1 MNTITMTV
9 ELCAED
15 RARLDSILEQLKQL
29 TPMSVVCDVTPH
41 ESTTEQGALLRVACV
56 AERIQEAMTAAGK
69 KQIDLVRE
77 TGVDKGALSSYLSGK
92 YEPKMETVAKLARA
106 LGVSQMWLAG
116 YDTPSGAPQHEN
128 TTEQTAP
135 AKEPEQESTTAPE
148 QESKPQIKLADL
160 QALVQELAA
169 PDSGKRDKVK
179 ALVKGYAERVSL
191 IPEDKWPEVY
201 EALTALK
208 KEG

>member
-29 TPMSVVCDVTPH
+29 TPMSVVCDVTPQQ
-41 ESTTEQGALLRVACV
+41 STTEQ
-56 AERIQEAMTAAGK
+56 
-69 KQIDLVRE
+69 
-77 TGVDKGALSSYLSGK
+77 S
-92 YEPKMETVAKLARA
+92 
-106 LGVSQMWLAG
+106 
-116 YDTPSGAPQHEN
+116 

-135 AKEPEQESTTAPE
+135 AKEPEQESATAPA
-148 QESKPQIKLADL
+148 QESKPTIKLADL

-169 PDSGKRDKVK
+169 PGSGKRDKVK

-201 EALTALK
+201 AALTALK
-208 KEG
+208 EG

>member
-41 ESTTEQGALLRVACV
+41 EN
-56 AERIQEAMTAAGK
+56 
-69 KQIDLVRE
+69 
-77 TGVDKGALSSYLSGK
+77 
-92 YEPKMETVAKLARA
+92 
-106 LGVSQMWLAG
+106 
-116 YDTPSGAPQHEN
+116 TPQ
-128 TTEQTAP
+128 QTAP
-135 AKEPEQESTTAPE
+135 AKEPQQESTTAPA
-148 QESKPQIKLADL
+148 QESKPQIKLDDL

-169 PDSGKRDKVK
+169 PGSGKRDKVK

-191 IPEDKWPEVY
+191 IPEDKWQEVY
-201 EALTALK
+201 AALTALK
-208 KEG
+208 EG